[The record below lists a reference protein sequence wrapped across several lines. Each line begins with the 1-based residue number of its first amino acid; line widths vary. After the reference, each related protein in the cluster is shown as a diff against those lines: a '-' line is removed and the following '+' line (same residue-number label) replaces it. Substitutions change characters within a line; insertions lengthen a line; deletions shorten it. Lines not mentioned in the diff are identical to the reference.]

1 MPASDHAAL
10 LDVLD
15 EPAFLLT
22 PDHSIARA
30 NRAARR
36 TFGEGLD
43 GQPFAGLV
51 ATEHDRFAAYLG
63 RCSGTAQALPGS
75 IDLRRADGAPARFRT
90 QGARVALGEGVF
102 VALRCIPSQAEAF
115 PLLGRKIAELHAE
128 IRERR
133 VAQAALEEALRN
145 NEVLLRELHHRVKN
159 NIQMIVGLLSSARRD
174 ARSEEARRVLQE
186 AGARMIAIGAVQQLM
201 HQSQEIRSIQA
212 AAFIHAL
219 CDAVEASFGGALRLR
234 VAADEGAITN
244 EVALPLALIMNELLT
259 NAFKHASET
268 GGGCTDVSLRRGERH
283 WELVIHDDGPG
294 LPPDVEARRASGLGL
309 VRGLCR
315 QIGAAFETEN
325 RNGLRCSI
333 RFDASD

>member
-1 MPASDHAAL
+1 MAVGDPAAL
-10 LDVLD
+10 LDALD

-22 PDHSIARA
+22 SARSIAHA

-36 TFGEGLD
+36 TFGDGLG
-43 GQPFAGLV
+43 GQAFSDLV
-51 ATEHDRFAAYLG
+51 AVAQDLFAAYLG

-75 IDLRRADGAPARFRT
+75 VTLRCADGKEARFRT

-102 VALRCIPSQAEAF
+102 VMLRCVRSQGEEF
-115 PLLGRKIAELHAE
+115 PLLARKIAELHAE

-159 NIQMIVGLLSSARRD
+159 NIQMVVGLLSSARRD
-174 ARSEEARRVLQE
+174 AQSEEARRVLQE

-201 HQSQEIRSIQA
+201 HESQEIRSITA
-212 AAFIHAL
+212 SAFIHAL

-234 VAADEGAITN
+234 VETDDGKISN
-244 EVALPLALIMNELLT
+244 EVALPLALILNELLT
-259 NAFKHASET
+259 NAFKHAGGA
-268 GGGCTDVSLRRGERH
+268 GGGSAEVSLRRGDGL
-283 WELVIHDDGPG
+283 WVLVVHDDGPG
-294 LPPDVEARRASGLGL
+294 LPPGTEDRRASGLGL

-315 QIGAAFETEN
+315 QIGAALEIEN